1 MKGRSYTRR
10 KKIRVLFLFILFMGI
25 IMAGSFGLYYVNNFS
40 KYLFSKK
47 ELLTT
52 ERYEDT
58 ETLEWNMLDDV
69 DQIFELT
76 ALSQVFGNRDEEN
89 IRTPLYTARIN
100 GTDYNLCLRDLQKIQ
115 TIINSYYEN
124 QYGSEG
130 GQLYS
135 ESETWTEDSADHTG
149 GDSAPTQIKDGS
161 YEAETDE
168 TASSSYSFYEDVK
181 EQVGSQAWL
190 DQYLDQFSVL
200 YAGMISGEDYDRDK
214 ISDEE
219 QKELDALE
227 SEWFT
232 MDNDSREAIV
242 KANGWEN
249 YYGDQWPQRYALENS
264 AEILIYPGQ
273 RVLLLHDYI
282 QQKEIHEQET
292 LLEACD
298 TAQDR
303 LDTFYRLK
311 NRLDA
316 EETNLRYIVRDDSM
330 NLWESN
336 TELPESELMKL
347 EKYVSY
353 ESDSHRIHT
362 NFEKAEPSASSLEY
376 LSSSLVGTQ
385 KGASFLVALDTTY
398 PVRDDYSL
406 QSADF
411 ASCRPILIL
420 SLFAIIGGF
429 LGVVP
434 SFIYLL
440 ASVGHQEDYDGIWL
454 DKFDQWPTEPAVAL
468 IIGGMLVIVWF
479 GGILARVLAYN
490 FFTSR
495 MIYDIMSIISAAV
508 SLIIGLIGF
517 FSMVKR
523 LKAGILWKNSLLRKL
538 SMKIGSWI
546 GAMVQSWPVSLK
558 TAGFIVLY
566 WMFTIPLCMFI
577 AISRLWGSHPLYFT
591 AILVF
596 TGGQLGTAGFVL
608 WSEVKRQKILEG
620 VQKIAEGN
628 LDYVIDENGMTG
640 SNKKLVECINNIGAG
655 LQDAVDTAVKS
666 ERMKADLITNV
677 SHDIKTP
684 LTSIINYVDLMK
696 RENIT
701 NERLK
706 RYLEVLDQ
714 KSQRLKNLTEDLVE
728 ASRASS
734 GNLTLHLER
743 LNFVELV
750 KQACGEFEE
759 KFAERKLTEV
769 TSFPEHPLPVIV
781 DGRRT
786 WRIIENLF
794 QNTKKYAMPG
804 TRVYVSV
811 EEADG
816 YACFTMKN
824 ISETELNISAEELT
838 ERFIRG
844 DSSRTTEGS
853 GLGLSIAQ
861 SLTRLQNGIF
871 EIYLNG
877 DLFQVSVQFELAPE
891 EPEMETASEKETE
904 ADSGTGAETGTDHR
918 TESASESGDR
928 TAVRAESPA
937 QIGGGSKE
945 EAEAEAEFLRE
956 AMEEL
961 KSSGLLKG

>member
-1 MKGRSYTRR
+1 M
-10 KKIRVLFLFILFMGI
+10 
-25 IMAGSFGLYYVNNFS
+25 
-40 KYLFSKK
+40 
-47 ELLTT
+47 
-52 ERYEDT
+52 
-58 ETLEWNMLDDV
+58 
-69 DQIFELT
+69 
-76 ALSQVFGNRDEEN
+76 
-89 IRTPLYTARIN
+89 P
-100 GTDYNLCLRDLQKIQ
+100 
-115 TIINSYYEN
+115 
-124 QYGSEG
+124 
-130 GQLYS
+130 
-135 ESETWTEDSADHTG
+135 
-149 GDSAPTQIKDGS
+149 
-161 YEAETDE
+161 
-168 TASSSYSFYEDVK
+168 
-181 EQVGSQAWL
+181 
-190 DQYLDQFSVL
+190 
-200 YAGMISGEDYDRDK
+200 
-214 ISDEE
+214 EE
-219 QKELDALE
+219 QAERCRMQIL
-227 SEWFT
+227 SEEYADLIVSVDRFE
-232 MDNDSREAIV
+232 REAIV

-596 TGGQLGTAGFVL
+596 AGGQLGTAGFVL

-769 TSFPEHPLPVIV
+769 TSFPEYPLPVIV

-853 GLGLSIAQ
+853 GLGLSIAK

-928 TAVRAESPA
+928 TAGRAESPA

-961 KSSGLLKG
+961 KNSGLLKR